1 MLREHLTLSTIPQSL
16 ENLAVSCGPKP
27 KNMATTQPH
36 QPQTIAPAAKG
47 APSASLYVGD
57 LLHDVSEG
65 MLFELFNNVG
75 PVSSIRVCRD
85 TNTRRSL
92 GYAYVNFHSV
102 VDAERALDTLNNTPI
117 AGKPCRIMWSQRDPT
132 IRRSGIGNVFIKN
145 LDPSIT
151 HKELYDTF
159 SQFGSILSCK
169 VAMNE
174 NGESKGYGFV
184 HFESQKSAE
193 QAASLVNDN
202 MLASKKVFVGPF
214 IPKKVR
220 SQQTESS
227 WTNVYVKDIDPA
239 MSDAEFEQ
247 LFAAYGNVTSP
258 VVVRKEGQ
266 PTAYG
271 FVNFEK
277 HEDAVKAVDALHGAK
292 FGSKNLF
299 CCRAQ
304 KKQERRL
311 KLKKEWEQMKLNKY
325 QGINLYIKH
334 LEDDIDEERLKK
346 EFSPFGNIISCKIMT
361 GDNNNSKGFGFICFN
376 TTEEASRAISDMNGR
391 TLPGCQK
398 PLYVALH
405 EPKEVRRAKL
415 TAQRMATKQIR
426 PQGSAPPMFPGAPV
440 YYSNNVPQ
448 YGYPQQMVPQMRA
461 WGQPQGYPLPYAP
474 GAMGIVP
481 ARTVPAARGG
491 RGAQPHR
498 GGAGGRPNK
507 GRNQPQHI
515 EPVTV
520 DFNLQTLSQ
529 YPFEQQ
535 KLILGE
541 KLYTLIGRTHPEL
554 AGKITGMFLDS
565 GWSIEELFSL
575 LTDEA
580 KLGEKIDDAV
590 TVLENA
596 QLTDGQEQPTE
607 AN

>member
-1 MLREHLTLSTIPQSL
+1 
-16 ENLAVSCGPKP
+16 
-27 KNMATTQPH
+27 MATQGH
-36 QPQTIAPAAKG
+36 QPQPITAPTKG

-57 LLHDVSEG
+57 LLPEVSEG

-117 AGKPCRIMWSQRDPT
+117 VGKPCRIMWSQRDPT

-193 QAASLVNDN
+193 HAAQLVNDN
-202 MLASKKVFVGPF
+202 MLVNKKVFVGPF
-214 IPKKVR
+214 IPKRVR
-220 SQQTESS
+220 SQQSETS

-239 MSDAEFEQ
+239 VTDAEFEA
-247 LFAAYGNVTSP
+247 LFAAYGKVTSP
-258 VVVRKEGQ
+258 VIARKEGQ
-266 PTAYG
+266 ATAYG
-271 FVNFEK
+271 FVNFEN
-277 HEDAVKAVDALHGAK
+277 HEDAVRAVEGLHGTK
-292 FGSKNLF
+292 LGTKTLF

-304 KKQERRL
+304 KKQERRI
-311 KLKKEWEQMKLNKY
+311 KLRKEWEQLKLNKY
-325 QGINLYIKH
+325 QGINLYVKH

-346 EFSPFGNIISCKIMT
+346 EFSAFGNILSCKIMT
-361 GDNNNSKGFGFICFN
+361 GESNNSKGFGFICFS
-376 TTEEASRAISDMNGR
+376 TTEEATRAISDMNGR

-415 TAQRMATKQIR
+415 TAQRMTTKQQLR
-426 PQGSAPPMFPGAPV
+426 PQGSAPPMYPGAPV
-440 YYSNNVPQ
+440 FYSNNVPQ
-448 YGYPQQMVPQMRA
+448 GYGYPQQMVPQMRA
-461 WGQPQGYPLPYAP
+461 WPQPPQGYSLPYAA
-474 GAMGIVP
+474 GAAMGMVP
-481 ARTVPAARGG
+481 TRSVPARGG
-491 RGAQPHR
+491 RGGQPHR
-498 GGAGGRPNK
+498 GGAGRQTK
-507 GRNQPQHI
+507 GRNQPQQMS

-520 DFNLQTLSQ
+520 DFTLATLSQ

-541 KLYTLIGRTHPEL
+541 KLYTLIGRTQPEL

-580 KLGEKIDDAV
+580 KLAEKIDDAV
-590 TVLENA
+590 AVLETA
-596 QLTDGQEQPTE
+596 QLADPNGQDQPVE